1 MIKRE
6 VPYISYQDFLLKVLE
21 MAEFL
26 TYHRKKILVAFLISA
41 LLMTGLCGQLGFL
54 MIARSDHYSKMA
66 DALHERERTIK
77 ASRGEIVDRNG
88 TVIAANRT
96 VCTVSVIHNQVK
108 EPEKV
113 VRELARILDLSEEEV
128 RKKVEKWSSR
138 EIIRT
143 NVEKS
148 VGDEIM
154 NLGLSGVKVD
164 EDYRRYYPYGSL
176 ASKVLGF
183 TGADNQ
189 GIIGLEVMYEKYL
202 KGQDG
207 LILTLADAKG
217 TELQNAA
224 EERVEPIPGNTLTV
238 SLDVNIQKYAEQA
251 AYQVMEKK
259 GAKAVSIIIM
269 NPQNGEIYAM
279 VNAPEFDLNDPFSL
293 SGESSGLTGAE
304 LQDAR
309 NKMWR
314 NRCINDTYEP
324 GSTFKIITAA
334 AGLEAGVVHLD
345 DKFSCP
351 GFRIVEDRKIRC
363 HKVGGHGAETF
374 LQGAMNSCNPVFI
387 DVGQRLGVDS
397 FYHYFEQFGLL
408 GKTGIDL
415 PGEAATIMHKKENMG
430 LVELATVSFG
440 QSFQITPIQLITTAS
455 SIING
460 GRRITPHFAVSAEST
475 DGMFHRKFSYPE
487 RTGVVSG
494 STSETM
500 RYILEQ
506 VVAEGSGKR
515 AKLPEYRIGG
525 KTATSEKLPRSL
537 KKYISSFL
545 GFAPADD
552 PQVIALITIDEPVG
566 IYYGGTIAAP
576 VIADIF
582 SNILPYLDV
591 ERVDP
596 ADPE

>member
-1 MIKRE
+1 
-6 VPYISYQDFLLKVLE
+6 

-26 TYHRKKILVAFLISA
+26 KHHRKKLFIVFLISV
-41 LLMTGLCGQLGFL
+41 LLMVGLCAQLGFL

-66 DALHERERTIK
+66 DELHKRERTIK
-77 ASRGEIVDRNG
+77 AARGEIVDRNG

-96 VCTVSVIHNQVK
+96 VCTVSVIHNQVT

-113 VRELARILDLSEEEV
+113 IRELVRILELPEPEV

-148 VGDEIM
+148 VGDQIM

-164 EDYRRYYPYGSL
+164 EDYKRYYPYGSL

-189 GIIGLEVMYEKYL
+189 GIIGLEVMYERYL
-202 KGQDG
+202 KGRDG
-207 LILTLADAKG
+207 LILTTSDAKG

-224 EERVEPIPGNTLTV
+224 EERVEPVPGNTLTV

-259 GAKAVSIIIM
+259 GAKAVSVIVM
-269 NPQNGEIYAM
+269 NPRNGEIYAM
-279 VNAPEFDLNDPFSL
+279 VNVPEFDLNDPFTL
-293 SGESSGLTGAE
+293 NVESGGLTGTE

-345 DKFSCP
+345 DRFSCP

-363 HKVGGHGAETF
+363 HKIGGHGGETF

-387 DVGQRLGVDS
+387 DVGARLGVDS

-460 GRRITPHFAVSAEST
+460 GRRITPHFAMNVEST
-475 DGMFHRKFSYPE
+475 DGTYYQKFSYPE
-487 RTGVVSG
+487 RMGVVSEA
-494 STSETM
+494 TSETM

-515 AKLPEYRIGG
+515 AKLPGYRVGG

-576 VIADIF
+576 VVADIY
-582 SNILPYLDV
+582 SNILPYLDITSV
-591 ERVDP
+591 SETD
-596 ADPE
+596 

>member
-1 MIKRE
+1 
-6 VPYISYQDFLLKVLE
+6 

-26 TYHRKKILVAFLISA
+26 THHRKKLFIVFLISV
-41 LLMTGLCGQLGFL
+41 LLIVGLCAQLGFL

-66 DALHERERTIK
+66 DELHKRERTIK
-77 ASRGEIVDRNG
+77 AARGEIVDRNG

-96 VCTVSVIHNQVK
+96 VCTVSVIHNQVT

-113 VRELARILDLSEEEV
+113 IRELVRILELPEPEV

-148 VGDEIM
+148 VGDQIM

-164 EDYRRYYPYGSL
+164 EDYKRYYPYGSL

-189 GIIGLEVMYEKYL
+189 GIIGLEVMYERYL
-202 KGQDG
+202 KGRDG
-207 LILTLADAKG
+207 LILTTSDAKG

-224 EERVEPIPGNTLTV
+224 EERVEPVPGNTLTV

-259 GAKAVSIIIM
+259 GAKAVSVIVM
-269 NPQNGEIYAM
+269 NPRNGEIYAM
-279 VNAPEFDLNDPFSL
+279 VNVPEFDLNDPFTL
-293 SGESSGLTGAE
+293 NVESGGLTGTE

-345 DKFSCP
+345 DRFSCP

-363 HKVGGHGAETF
+363 HKIGGHGGETF

-387 DVGQRLGVDS
+387 DVGARLGVDS

-460 GRRITPHFAVSAEST
+460 GRRITPHFAMNVEST
-475 DGMFHRKFSYPE
+475 DGTYYQKFSYPE
-487 RTGVVSG
+487 RMGVVSEA
-494 STSETM
+494 TSETM

-515 AKLPEYRIGG
+515 AKLPGYRVGG

-576 VIADIF
+576 VVADIF
-582 SNILPYLDV
+582 SNILPYLDITSV
-591 ERVDP
+591 SETD
-596 ADPE
+596 

>member
-1 MIKRE
+1 MT
-6 VPYISYQDFLLKVLE
+6 
-21 MAEFL
+21 EFL
-26 TYHRKKILVAFLISA
+26 THHRKKLFIVFLISA
-41 LLMTGLCGQLGFL
+41 LLMVGLCAQLGFL

-66 DALHERERTIK
+66 DELHKRERTIK
-77 ASRGEIVDRNG
+77 AARGEIVDRNG

-96 VCTVSVIHNQVK
+96 VCTVSVIHNQVT

-113 VRELARILDLSEEEV
+113 IRELVRILELPEPEV

-148 VGDEIM
+148 VGDQIM

-164 EDYRRYYPYGSL
+164 EDYKRYYPYGSL

-189 GIIGLEVMYEKYL
+189 GIIGLEVKYERYL
-202 KGQDG
+202 KGRDG
-207 LILTLADAKG
+207 LILTTSDAKG

-259 GAKAVSIIIM
+259 GAKAVSVIVM
-269 NPQNGEIYAM
+269 DPRNGEIYAM
-279 VNAPEFDLNDPFSL
+279 VNVPEFDLNDPFTL
-293 SGESSGLTGAE
+293 NVESGGLTGTE

-345 DKFSCP
+345 DRFSCP

-363 HKVGGHGAETF
+363 HKIGGHGGETF

-387 DVGQRLGVDS
+387 DVGARLGVDS

-460 GRRITPHFAVSAEST
+460 GRRITPHFAMNVEST
-475 DGMFHRKFSYPE
+475 DGTYYQKFSYPE
-487 RTGVVSG
+487 RMGVVSEA
-494 STSETM
+494 TSETM

-515 AKLPEYRIGG
+515 AKLPGYRVGG

-576 VIADIF
+576 VVADIF
-582 SNILPYLDV
+582 SNILPYLDITSV
-591 ERVDP
+591 SETD
-596 ADPE
+596 